1 MAPLAP
7 LVTVVGSFIG
17 LAREARRHHQLR
29 KNSAVTEGLLRN
41 TASNTAKHTNG
52 SLHPPSI
59 DEEIDPKSSPSDSAT
74 KGDPAY
80 LKFQDT
86 NEKEPLL
93 KPIAQ
98 DNPVSSVVYN
108 EIDEK
113 HLSIASPTQK
123 EKVGLF
129 GSNKNQTRE
138 IEPDKLAQL
147 SNDQQNYKSG
157 IKDGIPLSGPVILPQ
172 RRPRWKSRG
181 FIRAYAPVLR
191 EYDIDEEQFLD
202 FMDRFHRAAKV
213 VQPITP
219 LALSSI
225 HYAHMVFLMDVR

>member
-17 LAREARRHHQLR
+17 LAREARRHHRLR
-29 KNSAVTEGLLRN
+29 KNTAVTESLLSK
-41 TASNTAKHTNG
+41 TASNTAKQTNEN
-52 SLHPPSI
+52 LHPPSL
-59 DEEIDPKSSPSDSAT
+59 DEEIDRKSSPSDSAT
-74 KGDPAY
+74 KGDPAC

-93 KPIAQ
+93 KSIAQ

-113 HLSIASPTQK
+113 HLAIASPTQN

-129 GSNKNQTRE
+129 GSNGNQTRE
-138 IEPDKLAQL
+138 IEPEKLVQL
-147 SNDQQNYKSG
+147 PNDQQHYKSG

-181 FIRAYAPVLR
+181 FIRAYAPALR
-191 EYDIDEEQFLD
+191 ECDIDEEQFLD

-219 LALSSI
+219 VALSSF
-225 HYAHMVFLMDVR
+225 HYAHMVFLMDNR

>member
-29 KNSAVTEGLLRN
+29 KNTAVTESLSSN
-41 TASNTAKHTNG
+41 TASNTAKQTNG
-52 SLHPPSI
+52 NLPPSSI
-59 DEEIDPKSSPSDSAT
+59 DEGIDPKSSPSDLAT

-93 KPIAQ
+93 KPKAQ
-98 DNPVSSVVYN
+98 DNPVSSVVYH

-113 HLSIASPTQK
+113 HLAIASPIQN
-123 EKVGLF
+123 EKVG
-129 GSNKNQTRE
+129 SNGNQTRE
-138 IEPDKLAQL
+138 VEPEKLVQL

-157 IKDGIPLSGPVILPQ
+157 VKDKIPLSGPVILPQ

-181 FIRAYAPVLR
+181 FIRAYAPALR
-191 EYDIDEEQFLD
+191 ECDIDEEQFLD

-213 VQPITP
+213 VQPPTP
-219 LALSSI
+219 VALSSI
-225 HYAHMVFLMDVR
+225 HYAHMVFRTDNR